1 MHIHRSNRVEALLA
15 QLARIVAEPQA
26 DPLAA
31 ECIVVQGRGMER
43 WLSHELAN
51 RLGVF
56 AHPDFP
62 FPRIFLQ
69 RILGQVL
76 GDDLGLPNQPR
87 VDAAFEPAVLMWSIA
102 ELIPS
107 FANDARFDPVTH
119 YLEGDF
125 HGEKALQLA
134 RRLAETLDHYVVY
147 RPDWVLAWER
157 EERVPAAGLS
167 RRDEAWQAELWR
179 ALVKRH
185 GSCHLA
191 ARMKKFVEALA
202 ATPPRPGTLPARV
215 NVFGISTLPPLFLA
229 AFNALAREV
238 ELHLFVLSPSR
249 EYWGQIRSLREQ
261 IRGRLRGGESTTEDS
276 AAMHFDEGHPLLAS
290 LGRVGRDFQEILEDG
305 VDYQESDEDLYRD
318 PLAESP
324 PAASMLNFLQS
335 DVLHLRN
342 RGRPGGAEAPIPV
355 ALADR
360 SIQIHGCHGPM
371 REAEVLRDQLL
382 DLFERD
388 PSLEPRDVIVMTPD
402 VEAYAPFIEAAFGQE
417 AAGQTGYGKGE
428 ARKSGEVGEGGNAG
442 HGAIPCRVAD
452 RGARSVYE
460 VAEAFFRLLDALSGR
475 LSASTVLDLLSSPC
489 IRDRFG
495 LSEVDEPI
503 LRDWVRE
510 AGVRWGVD
518 ADHRAREGQPA
529 ATDNTWRFGLD
540 RLFVGYAMAD
550 GEGRLFGGVRPLDAA
565 QGAEAPR
572 LGRLAEFTAALF
584 DFHARVQK
592 PRALG
597 AWRGLLT
604 EVLDRMMLT
613 DGETEHQLQL
623 IRDALGDLTRAG
635 KGAGFA
641 GRLTLSAVREQLDT
655 WIARKPPAGG
665 FLAGGVT
672 FCELVPMRTVPF
684 RVVCLMGLGDAEFPR
699 VRRRLGFD
707 LLAHSS
713 RPGDRSSRE
722 DDRYL
727 FLEALLSARDFFL
740 ITYRGRNERDNQSLP
755 PSVVVGELLDHLD
768 RAFVLEGAGDDGPC
782 PETPVPETPVPCGD
796 TLDASGTSPPAVR
809 DTVNLAHPLQ
819 PFSPRYF
826 DPENPDPRL
835 FSYSQTGYA
844 GACALGGER
853 EEPARFVPRPL
864 SALSEASPCL
874 EIEELVE
881 YYRNPARSLL
891 RNRLHIYLA
900 EDDEAPPDREPMEL
914 AGLNYWRAGDE
925 LLAAMDRG
933 EASDSVRNRVR
944 GLGILPLGQAGE
956 SAYEKVES
964 EAKKL
969 SDRARALREGG
980 EHLPLTIDCAL
991 DGVRLVGVL
1000 GGIWDSGRVR
1010 VRFSRLE
1017 GRWELEEWIRHLVF
1031 CAAGPE
1037 GCAPA
1042 THLIGRPA
1050 SRNTMHVRFGFVE
1063 DAREQLEQLV
1073 ATFSRGQ
1080 RCALPFFPKTSR
1092 KYMTTVM
1099 NPNTRGDAEKQATLN
1114 AYDSWRPDR
1123 NDSGRVQGRGSAEVE
1138 DPYFTRAFGNQ
1149 DPLAPAWYPV
1159 SGESEDGF
1167 RSLAQRVYGP
1177 LLSHREEVR

>member
-1 MHIHRSNRVEALLA
+1 MHIHRSNRVEALVA

-43 WLSHELAN
+43 WLSHELAD

-69 RILGQVL
+69 RILGRVL
-76 GDDLGLPNQPR
+76 GDDLGMPGQPK
-87 VDAAFEPAVLMWSIA
+87 VDAAFEPEALMWSIA

-107 FANDARFDPVTH
+107 FATDARFDPVTH

-125 HGEKALQLA
+125 QGAKVLPLA
-134 RRLAETLDHYVVY
+134 RRLAEALDHYVVY
-147 RPDWVLAWER
+147 RPEWVLAWER
-157 EERVPAAGLS
+157 EERAPGVGLS

-179 ALVKRH
+179 ALVERH

-191 ARMKKFVEALA
+191 ARMGKFVETLA
-202 ATPPRPGTLPARV
+202 ATPLPPGTLSARV
-215 NVFGISTLPPLFLA
+215 NVFGISTLPPLFLT

-249 EYWGQIRSLREQ
+249 EYWGQIRSLAEQ
-261 IRGRLRGGESTTEDS
+261 SRARLRAGNS
-276 AAMHFDEGHPLLAS
+276 ALENSPEMHFDEGHPLLAS

-318 PLAESP
+318 PFGESP
-324 PAASMLNFLQS
+324 PPVSMLNVLQS

-342 RGRPGGAEAPIPV
+342 RGRPGGSEAPIAV
-355 ALADR
+355 APEDR
-360 SIQIHGCHGPM
+360 SIQIHSCHGPM
-371 REAEVLRDQLL
+371 REAQVLRDQLL
-382 DLFERD
+382 DLFERN

-417 AAGQTGYGKGE
+417 AAGQSLRRDGE
-428 ARKSGEVGEGGNAG
+428 AGRSGEAGEGGSTG
-442 HGAIPCRVAD
+442 HGGIPCRVAD

-475 LSASTVLDLLSSPC
+475 LSASTVLDLLTSPC

-495 LSEVDEPI
+495 LSEADEPT
-503 LRDWVRE
+503 LRDWVHE

-529 ATDNTWRFGLD
+529 AGDNTWRFGLD

-550 GEGRLFGGVRPLDAA
+550 GEGRLFEGVRPLDAA
-565 QGAEAPR
+565 RGAQALL
-572 LGRLAEFTAALF
+572 LGRLAEFTDALF
-584 DFHARVQK
+584 DFHTRVQE

-597 AWRGLLT
+597 AWRELLA
-604 EVLDRMMLT
+604 EILDRMMLT

-623 IRDALGDLTRAG
+623 IRDALGDLARAG
-635 KGAGFA
+635 EGAGYA
-641 GRLTLSAVREQLDT
+641 GRLTLSTLREQLDG

-672 FCELVPMRTVPF
+672 FCEMVPMRTVPF

-707 LLAHSS
+707 LLARSS

-740 ITYRGRNERDNQSLP
+740 VTYPGRNERDNQSLP

-768 RAFVLEGAGDDGPC
+768 RAFVLEGADSEAPR
-782 PETPVPETPVPCGD
+782 PETSAPATPGPR
-796 TLDASGTSPPAVR
+796 LLQVR
-809 DTVNLAHPLQ
+809 DAVSLAHPLQ

-826 DPENPDPRL
+826 DPEGSDPRL

-853 EEPARFVPRPL
+853 EAPARFVPRPL
-864 SALSEASPCL
+864 AALSEASPCL
-874 EIEELVE
+874 EIEELVG
-881 YYRNPARSLL
+881 YYRNPAGWLL
-891 RNRLHIYLA
+891 RNRLRIYLP
-900 EDDEAPPDREPMEL
+900 EENEAPPNREPMEL
-914 AGLNYWRAGDE
+914 AGLNYWRAGNE
-925 LLAAMDRG
+925 ILSAMRRG
-933 EASDSVRNRVR
+933 DASDTIRARIR

-956 SAYEKVES
+956 SAYEKVEA
-964 EAKKL
+964 EARTL
-969 SDRARALREGG
+969 SDRAQALREGG
-980 EHLPLTIDCAL
+980 ERSPLTLDCAL
-991 DGVRLVGVL
+991 GGVRLVGVL
-1000 GGIWDSGRVR
+1000 GGISDSGRVGL
-1010 VRFSRLE
+1010 RFSKLE
-1017 GRWELEEWIRHLVF
+1017 GRWELEEWIRHLAF

-1037 GCAPA
+1037 GPGTA
-1042 THLIGRPA
+1042 THLLGRPA
-1050 SRNTMHVRFGFVE
+1050 SKKTIHVRFGFVE

-1073 ATFSRGQ
+1073 ATFFRGQ

-1092 KYMTTVM
+1092 KYATTAL
-1099 NPNTRGDAEKQATLN
+1099 NPKTRGDAEAQATQN
-1114 AYDSWRPDR
+1114 AYDVWRPDR
-1123 NDSGRVQGRGSAEVE
+1123 AGAERAPGRPPPEVQ
-1138 DPYFTRAFGNQ
+1138 DPYFTRVFGNQ
-1149 DPLAPAWYPV
+1149 DPLAKGWYPV
-1159 SGESEDGF
+1159 SDQPEDDF
-1167 RSLAQRVYGP
+1167 RSLARRIYGP